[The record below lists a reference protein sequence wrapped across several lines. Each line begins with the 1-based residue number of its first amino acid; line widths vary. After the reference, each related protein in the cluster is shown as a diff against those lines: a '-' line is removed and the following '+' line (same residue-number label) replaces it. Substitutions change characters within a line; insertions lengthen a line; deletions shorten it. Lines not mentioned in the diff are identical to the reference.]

1 MQYLKRNKV
10 YRMDKIYLKN
20 VEIFANHGVFKE
32 EKTLGQKFILD
43 LELTLSLE
51 EAGRTG
57 DLTKS
62 VHYGELCHGI
72 EKEFMKESYDL
83 IETAAQKVAE
93 FTLYNYPLVKDVKV
107 TLKKPW
113 APIGRHLD
121 YAAVQIERGWHEVYL
136 SIGSNIGNK
145 EENLNRAIELINSYK
160 EIEVTKVSSF
170 LVTEPWGYLDQE
182 EFVNAA
188 LKLKTILSPQELMK
202 ILLDIEQEMKR
213 ERIIKWG
220 PRIID
225 LDIIFYDDLVLE
237 DELVTVPH
245 PRMEERE
252 FVLKPLSE
260 ICGNKVHPLL
270 KKRVFRLLED
280 IEKENC

>member
-1 MQYLKRNKV
+1 
-10 YRMDKIYLKN
+10 MDKIYLKN

-32 EKTLGQKFILD
+32 EKTLGQKFVLD

-57 DLTKS
+57 DLTRS

-72 EKEFMKESYDL
+72 EKEFVKESYDL

-93 FTLYNYPLVKDVKV
+93 FTLYNYPLVKEVKV

-121 YAAVQIERGWHEVYL
+121 YAAVQIERGWHEAYL

-145 EENLNRAIELINSYK
+145 EENLHRAIELINSYK
-160 EIEVTKVSSF
+160 EIEVEKVSSF

-182 EFVNAA
+182 KFVNAA

-202 ILLDIEQEMKR
+202 VLLDIEQEMKR

-225 LDIIFYDDLVLE
+225 LDIIFYDNLVLE

>member
-1 MQYLKRNKV
+1 
-10 YRMDKIYLKN
+10 MDKIYLKN

-57 DLTKS
+57 DLTRS

-72 EKEFMKESYDL
+72 EKEFVKESYDL
-83 IETAAQKVAE
+83 IETVAQKVAE
-93 FTLYNYPLVKDVKV
+93 FTLYNYPLVKEVKV

-121 YAAVQIERGWHEVYL
+121 YAAVQIERGWHEAYL

-145 EENLNRAIELINSYK
+145 EENLHRAIELINSYK
-160 EIEVTKVSSF
+160 EIEVEKVSSF

-182 EFVNAA
+182 KFVNAA

-202 ILLDIEQEMKR
+202 VLLDIEQEMKR

-225 LDIIFYDDLVLE
+225 LDIIFYDNLVLE